1 MNDNASNMKVAIK
14 KSKYLTEFNCT
25 IHTLQLAVEDTFKK
39 CHGMNA
45 VLSKSKKL
53 AKFVRKSS
61 IRMTELKKAVQCAGL
76 KFRKPKNPGQTR
88 WDSQY
93 DNMESI
99 RPYKDVITKLTMNN
113 SEWENRGL
121 SASEWKLLEGACENL
136 KHFKETNKALEGD
149 KEPTINRVLEI
160 IYINHFILDQ
170 YISNE
175 KNVKDKF
182 GLDFAKTLKEMLDKR
197 FPDMGM
203 NCPLRRAANYL
214 DPR

>member
-1 MNDNASNMKVAIK
+1 
-14 KSKYLTEFNCT
+14 
-25 IHTLQLAVEDTFKK
+25 
-39 CHGMNA
+39 MNA
-45 VLSKSKKL
+45 VLSKSKNL
-53 AKFVRKSS
+53 AQFVRKSS

-99 RPYKDVITKLTMNN
+99 RLYKDVITKLTMNN
-113 SEWENRGL
+113 IEWENRGL
-121 SASEWKLLEGACENL
+121 NASEWKLLEGACENL

-149 KEPTINRVLEI
+149 KEPTMNRVLER

-182 GLDFAKTLKEMLDKR
+182 GLDFAKTLKEMLEKR

-214 DPR
+214 DPRFKGLHLIESNLLDKKPKRK